1 MNRLIASTA
10 LATIFLAAASPV
22 ASAQILTGKVTDVS
36 GTAPLEGAIVAV
48 EGANRSASTNRF
60 GEYRISN
67 IPEGDYKVTV
77 SYIGTKPVS
86 SDVSVPA
93 AGTSLN
99 FTLGGDVRYLD
110 NILVVGSSAAQA
122 GALNQQRA
130 SNSILSVI
138 DSDGLGN
145 FPDTTVADSLARV
158 PGLSIETDQGEGR
171 YVSIRGINTDLISA
185 SINGVRAPSPEDRRG
200 VLLDGV
206 PSDLLDGIEVQKSLT
221 PDVDA
226 DSLGGV
232 INLKTISAFDR
243 DERFIR
249 AKIEGQYNET
259 TEEISPKATLTYSEA
274 FNDKFGVALSLN
286 YQKLAIQTHNNETGE
301 AAIDEDTGF
310 SYLNDDYEQRYYD
323 LTRERLGFVAN
334 FDWRV
339 SENTDL
345 YLRTLFNNYVDDEVR
360 NKFELKD
367 LDDVEDD
374 GTISKDGFALPLN
387 EIDAEVRVRE
397 EKRQIQTIALGG
409 NTQFDTFEF
418 DYEVSYAYAEED
430 DSDNHDVAFR
440 FKDIQDD
447 FPGMVNFDLSNP
459 ETPVITAPQSLL
471 DAIYDPTNYDLDA
484 FEREFTTNEDTE
496 FAARFDVSKDSLM
509 GDLPVTWKGGV
520 KLRSREKVRDVN
532 LAIYEADLNLADYAR
547 DTLISNWRLPN
558 AMPSWPDPDLTRGL
572 RSYFT
577 AADLEEEA
585 SFFDSNAEDFEIDE
599 QILAGYGMGTLD
611 FGDATVVAGVRIENT
626 KVDMTGRIVTEDA
639 LSADMRDVSN
649 DYTNILPSVNLKY
662 QFNEKLI
669 GRAAYYAAVVRPA
682 FGDMAPAVRF
692 NDDRDEVE
700 LGNPDLDP
708 YDADNFDLSLE
719 YYPSGLSV
727 MSVGVFYKDISDA
740 IFPANYDIDEVPAS
754 VDLSFLPA
762 DVLADIE
769 EVNTFINVGKSEL
782 YGVEFNY
789 VQSLSELNEMLDGF
803 LVSANLTLTD
813 SESTLPDGRTV
824 PFLKQSDTVWNIALG
839 YDKGP
844 WDLRVSANYRGDYI
858 DELVEEN
865 LDRTTDDRLM
875 VEASAKYRVN
885 DNLQVYLEGKN
896 LTDEPEY
903 YYFGNERRLSQYDE
917 FGTSVVFGARYTY

>member
-1 MNRLIASTA
+1 
-10 LATIFLAAASPV
+10 
-22 ASAQILTGKVTDVS
+22 
-36 GTAPLEGAIVAV
+36 
-48 EGANRSASTNRF
+48 
-60 GEYRISN
+60 
-67 IPEGDYKVTV
+67 
-77 SYIGTKPVS
+77 
-86 SDVSVPA
+86 
-93 AGTSLN
+93 LN